1 MFQLD
6 GRLATSA
13 TFHLYTNAHWMLA
26 LMVLVLE
33 SITIQL
39 PAVSLSC
46 FKYTCAS
53 VAIAVPVL
61 VAGVVLF
68 GTTGEVVNVFVHAM
82 VCA

>member
-39 PAVSLSC
+39 HAVSVFCFVANLSSTY
-46 FKYTCAS
+46 FLEVGEPGYDG
-53 VAIAVPVL
+53 VY
-61 VAGVVLF
+61 GVV
-68 GTTGEVVNVFVHAM
+68 
-82 VCA
+82 

>member
-1 MFQLD
+1 VFQLD
-6 GRLATSA
+6 GKLATSA
-13 TFHLYTNAHWMLA
+13 TFHLYTNAHWMFA

-53 VAIAVPVL
+53 VAIVVGLLPAAALLLGTIGLVL
-61 VAGVVLF
+61 
-68 GTTGEVVNVFVHAM
+68 NVFVPYT
-82 VCA
+82 V

>member
-13 TFHLYTNAHWMLA
+13 TFHLYTNAHWMFA

-39 PAVSLSC
+39 PAVSVFC
-46 FKYTCAS
+46 F
-53 VAIAVPVL
+53 VANPSSTYFL
-61 VAGVVLF
+61 VAGEPAYDGVY
-68 GTTGEVVNVFVHAM
+68 GFV
-82 VCA
+82 